1 MQNVYRNA
9 WKQSM
14 QSCTGKL
21 RTYSKFKNDFT
32 QENYL
37 IQFPLHMRR
46 NFTKLRIS
54 AHNLAIETGRYTN
67 VSSLKNSDRD
77 KRLCFHCKENTESE
91 YHLIFECKLYINAR
105 DLLIENLN
113 SFILMPL
120 DGTYDSFYMFMSY
133 LDGDLEV
140 GRLLCNYVNTCFDI
154 RRDSLNKVKEN
165 LIFCRPETTTTRF
178 GWISKRPTRIDL

>member
-1 MQNVYRNA
+1 MH
-9 WKQSM
+9 
-14 QSCTGKL
+14 
-21 RTYSKFKNDFT
+21 SKNHYI
-32 QENYL
+32 YL
-37 IQFPLHMRR
+37 F
-46 NFTKLRIS
+46 
-54 AHNLAIETGRYTN
+54 LAIETGRYTN

-105 DLLIENLN
+105 DLLIENLS
-113 SFILMPL
+113 SFTLMPL
-120 DGTYDSFYMFMSY
+120 DGTYDSFFMLMSY

-178 GWISKRPTRIDL
+178 GRISKRPTRIDL